1 MKEKKEPRNESTC
14 FLSFDFQQ
22 SFQEKDSLFNERS
35 WENQTSTCRKN
46 EIFLF
51 SFFFFYMILRFELR
65 ACPLQLEPFPQ
76 PFFALAIFQIGSYFL
91 PKVGLEP

>member
-1 MKEKKEPRNESTC
+1 MKDLGKIRHPHAEKMKFFF
-14 FLSFDFQQ
+14 FL
-22 SFQEKDSLFNERS
+22 
-35 WENQTSTCRKN
+35 
-46 EIFLF
+46 
-51 SFFFFYMILRFELR
+51 FFFYMILRFELR